1 MPDLTPR
8 IGIKKPLGNENVS
21 RASFNENWDI
31 IDAKV
36 ATLGSDGKVPEGQL
50 PIQNAFANVNVNGAL
65 VTADYKA
72 DQLNIFPGTGISV
85 SANSPAN
92 SMTISLDE
100 TTWTNLTLTGG
111 AIVYATGS
119 DPQFKRSGNVVSI
132 QGAIKGLTGANVQVA
147 TLPVLSPG
155 VRPSKSVSFITPI
168 SNNNGAQYAR
178 WTIQSTGEIFMESI
192 SSGASTATTTW
203 YSMTMSFGI

>member
-50 PIQNAFANVNVNGAL
+50 PIQNAFANINVNGAL

-72 DQLNIFPGTGISV
+72 DQFNVYPGTGISV

-100 TTWTNLTLTGG
+100 TPWTDLTLTGG

-119 DPQFKRSGNVVSI
+119 DPEFKKVGDQVYI
-132 QGAIKGLTGANVQVA
+132 QGAVKGLTGVGTTVA
-147 TLPVLSPG
+147 TLPVG
-155 VRPSKSVSFITPI
+155 FRPTQSVSFCIPI
-168 SNNNGAQYAR
+168 SNNNGAQFAR
-178 WTIQSTGEIFMESI
+178 WTISSAGAIVMESI
-192 SSGASTATTTW
+192 TAGASTSTTTW
-203 YSMTMSFGI
+203 YSMTMSFSL